1 MHEVI
6 TISTKEED
14 VIDID
19 PDTGQPMNIDFVD
32 KDLPMKL
39 KDIRD
44 NNMMMWSKLI
54 SNPHAYS
61 VEAIDDMRRNI
72 VMTAAV
78 LMEHDVKIEVPN
90 KERTPEDVIKEGM
103 GELGLMLGSKAF
115 TGALSFWRRVKDD
128 VMDHGAN
135 YEEAD
140 DEYYQRDDG
149 SYFFFDP
156 DTGEEVECDEHGEE
170 I

>member
-1 MHEVI
+1 
-6 TISTKEED
+6 
-14 VIDID
+14 
-19 PDTGQPMNIDFVD
+19 
-32 KDLPMKL
+32 
-39 KDIRD
+39 
-44 NNMMMWSKLI
+44 
-54 SNPHAYS
+54 
-61 VEAIDDMRRNI
+61 
-72 VMTAAV
+72 MTAAV